1 MASVLILFKENK
13 SIIIGVVIGGLT
25 NQQFFIMS
33 GHSKWATIKRKKAV
47 TDQKRGSL
55 FTKLVKEITI
65 AAKMGGGDPAGN
77 PRLRLAIDTA
87 RDNSMPMDNIQRAI
101 KKGTGELEGVI
112 WDEITYEGYGP
123 AGIALIIET
132 ATDNRN
138 RTVADLRHI
147 MSRNN
152 GSLGEGGSVAWM
164 FQRKGTLDV
173 LKSLASEDLLME
185 TLLDAGLEDLS
196 GDSDDYFTVTTDIK
210 ELQTAKQALDTA
222 KIAYENAR
230 IDLVPEN
237 YIELEA
243 EDARKVIKLIDALE
257 SNDDVQSVYSNMEIS
272 ESAMDSLNE

>member
-1 MASVLILFKENK
+1 
-13 SIIIGVVIGGLT
+13 
-25 NQQFFIMS
+25 MS

-65 AAKMGGGDPAGN
+65 AAKMGGGDPSGN

-101 KKGTGELEGVI
+101 KKGTGELEGVT

-138 RTVADLRHI
+138 RTVADIRHI

-152 GSLGEGGSVAWM
+152 GSLGESGSVAWM
-164 FQRKGTLDV
+164 FHRKGTLDV
-173 LKSLASEDLLME
+173 PKSSAGEDQLME
-185 TLLDAGLEDLS
+185 LLLEAGLEDL
-196 GDSDDYFTVTTDIK
+196 GSDDENYFTVITDVK
-210 ELQTAKQALDTA
+210 DLESVKKALDDA
-222 KIAYENAR
+222 AVVYENAK
-230 IDLVPEN
+230 IDLIPEN

-243 EDARKVIKLIDALE
+243 EDARKVIKLIDAFE
-257 SNDDVQSVYSNMEIS
+257 NNDDVQAVYTNMEIS
-272 ESAMDSLNE
+272 ESAMSSLNE

>member
-1 MASVLILFKENK
+1 MPSDLILFKENK
-13 SIIIGVVIGGLT
+13 SIIIGGGIGVLT
-25 NQQFFIMS
+25 NQHFFIMS

-65 AAKMGGGDPAGN
+65 AAKMGGGDPSGN

-87 RDNSMPMDNIQRAI
+87 RDNSMPMENIQRAI
-101 KKGTGELEGVI
+101 KKGTGELEGVT

-138 RTVADLRHI
+138 RTVADIRHI

-152 GSLGEGGSVAWM
+152 GSLGESGSVAWM
-164 FQRKGTLDV
+164 FQRKGSLDV
-173 LKSLASEDLLME
+173 SRLVASEDQLME
-185 TLLDAGLEDLS
+185 LLLDAGLEDLN
-196 GDSDDYFTVTTDIK
+196 GDDESYFTVITDMK
-210 ELQTAKQALDTA
+210 DLETAKMALKEA
-222 KIAYENAR
+222 GIAYENAN
-230 IDLVPEN
+230 IELVAEN

-243 EDARKVIKLIDALE
+243 EDARKVIKLIEALE
-257 SNDDVQSVYSNMEIS
+257 SNDDVQAVYSNMEVS
-272 ESAMDSLNE
+272 ESAMNSLNE